1 LTLEETERIVD
12 LQVAELASR
21 LADRRL
27 ELVVSDAA
35 RETIARRGYD
45 PVYGARPLRRFI
57 QKELETRIG
66 RGLIAGDIL
75 EGDIIQVDMK
85 NDQIEVSH
93 HRK

>member
-1 LTLEETERIVD
+1 MTLEETERIVD